1 LVNTQF
7 EDGSWFV
14 RSRSRPSQPHFD
26 SHFPFGW
33 DQWISAAGTALASAS
48 LALTLDPFDTQ
59 ILPYAPAFGE
69 GEKHA
74 ETETEDESFEFD
86 GTRTVDF
93 RADIQPI
100 LEGSCLDCH
109 SGDSPKGR
117 FRVTDRT
124 SLIQGGESGVPTFVQ
139 GRGEG
144 SQLIRHVTDQ
154 VEDMEM
160 PPSKKRKTYPALT
173 PKQVQ
178 TLIAWINEGAVWPE
192 DFILEE

>member
-1 LVNTQF
+1 
-7 EDGSWFV
+7 
-14 RSRSRPSQPHFD
+14 
-26 SHFPFGW
+26 
-33 DQWISAAGTALASAS
+33 
-48 LALTLDPFDTQ
+48 
-59 ILPYAPAFGE
+59 
-69 GEKHA
+69 
-74 ETETEDESFEFD
+74 
-86 GTRTVDF
+86 
-93 RADIQPI
+93 
-100 LEGSCLDCH
+100 
-109 SGDSPKGR
+109 
-117 FRVTDRT
+117 
-124 SLIQGGESGVPTFVQ
+124 VQ